1 MTVITAS
8 YAQKA
13 LIEAGYPVKELH
25 TIEEGSNHFV
35 FIVVYTIHPD

>member
-13 LIEAGYPVKELH
+13 LIEAGYPVKRAAYDRGGVKPLC
-25 TIEEGSNHFV
+25 V
-35 FIVVYTIHPD
+35 